1 MPLQTLGTIAG
12 MILGGVFVFA
22 GFAKIID
29 PVRFIELIESKDLAM
44 GMPPA
49 VVAYAGI
56 ALEMLLGTALLLGVR
71 RLPILL
77 GSLALTIFFV
87 VLSSMAY
94 ADHVSGAADADESCG
109 CFGALLERTPGEAL
123 GFDIGFLVLALL
135 TFLGRPRGD
144 TPWPK
149 ARLGLT
155 LLVTALSLGVTAMAP
170 DIEAFDG
177 LATKLDIGAK
187 LDDICAGSDED
198 KVCLSDMVPDWET
211 ITWLV
216 FITDPMDA
224 THDAAINRYYDWHY
238 ELEDP
243 DSAPE
248 LFWLHR
254 PVTEAEKTEFDF
266 PTDGRVRPKCEK
278 QDVPAHFLRGLYRR
292 LPRGFLVRDGKI
304 VEVWNGLP
312 PFDRWMK

>member
-1 MPLQTLGTIAG
+1 MPLRTLGTIAG

-29 PVRFIELIESKDLAM
+29 PARFIELIESKDLAM

-49 VVAYAGI
+49 IVAYAGI
-56 ALEMLLGTALLLGVR
+56 ALEMLLGTALLLGIR
-71 RLPILL
+71 KLPILL

-135 TFLGRPRGD
+135 AFLGRPRGG

-149 ARLGLT
+149 LRLGLT
-155 LLVTALSLGVTAMAP
+155 LLVTAVSLGVTAMAP

-177 LATKLDIGAK
+177 LATKLDKGES
-187 LDDICAGSDED
+187 LDAICAGTDED

-224 THDAAINRYYDWHY
+224 THDAAINAYYDWHY

-266 PTDGRVRPKCEK
+266 PSDGRVKPKCEK
-278 QDVPAHFLRGLYRR
+278 QDVPGHFLRGLYRR